1 MNHFVLKHYYFHFLC
16 DCKWHKINFLDCI
29 SNTYI
34 RVRSHPQATQVNRK
48 SYSNV
53 YKYTCFVVS
62 LNEREN
68 SGFRWTYPQLAALV
82 RSKSLC
88 FSSFDSPT
96 SIDAYFRAS
105 KRAKLIVLPEF
116 HHCRRRLATQLSIA
130 LRNKVQVTFD
140 WYQGGVFSRA
150 TGIFGRRPRQLR
162 P

>member
-1 MNHFVLKHYYFHFLC
+1 M
-16 DCKWHKINFLDCI
+16 
-29 SNTYI
+29 
-34 RVRSHPQATQVNRK
+34 
-48 SYSNV
+48 
-53 YKYTCFVVS
+53 S

-68 SGFRWTYPQLAALV
+68 SGFRWTYPLFAVLV

-116 HHCRRRLATQLSIA
+116 HHCRRRLAAQLSIA

-140 WYQGGVFSRA
+140 WYQGFFRVRREFSAEGRDS
-150 TGIFGRRPRQLR
+150 FGRRPTPRAANTIKTWQKPETALEKYLAPR
-162 P
+162 VDWSSQGP